1 MGTIV
6 QIKNVNKKFT
16 IDGETKEILNEI
28 NFDVKEGEFVSIV
41 GSSGCGKSTLLKMI
55 AGLETI
61 TEGEILINDK
71 AVSGPAPECKMAFQ
85 EARLLPWLNVYKN
98 IGFGLDK
105 SVPKSERDELI
116 KKYIAM
122 VGLNGFANALPKQLS
137 GGMQQRVSI
146 ARALISNPNILL
158 LDEPFGAL
166 DALTRINMQ
175 REILKIWKQENK
187 TMILVT
193 HDIEEAVYLSNK
205 VVILS
210 ERPGHIKRI
219 LNIDLAYP
227 KIRGSKDFAY
237 YTKEIYK
244 EFFEDNEHE
253 VDYAI

>member
-16 IDGETKEILNEI
+16 IDGENKEILNEI

-122 VGLNGFANALPKQLS
+122 VGLNGFENALPKQLS

>member
-16 IDGETKEILNEI
+16 IDGENKEILNGI

-122 VGLNGFANALPKQLS
+122 VGLNGFENALPKQLS

>member
-105 SVPKSERDELI
+105 SVPKSDRDELI

-122 VGLNGFANALPKQLS
+122 VGLNGFENALPKQLS

>member
-6 QIKNVNKKFT
+6 QIKNVDKKFT
-16 IDGETKEILNEI
+16 INGETKEILNEI
-28 NFDVKEGEFVSIV
+28 NFDVQEGEFVSIV

-61 TEGEILINDK
+61 TEGEILINGE
-71 AVSGPAPECKMAFQ
+71 AVNGPATECKMAFQ
-85 EARLLPWLNVYKN
+85 EARLLPWRNVYKN

-105 SVPKSERDELI
+105 SIPKSERDELI
-116 KKYIAM
+116 KKYINM
-122 VGLNGFANALPKQLS
+122 VGLNGFENALPKQLS

-146 ARALISNPNILL
+146 ARALISDPNILL

-210 ERPGHIKRI
+210 ERPGRIKKI

-244 EFFEDNEHE
+244 EFFEESEHE
-253 VDYAI
+253 IDYAI

>member
-16 IDGETKEILNEI
+16 IDGDTKEILNDI
-28 NFDVKEGEFVSIV
+28 NFDVREGEFVSIV

-61 TEGEILINDK
+61 TEGEILINDR
-71 AVSGPAPECKMAFQ
+71 AVNGPAPECKMAFQ

-116 KKYIAM
+116 KKYINM
-122 VGLNGFANALPKQLS
+122 VGLNGFENALPKQLS

-210 ERPGHIKRI
+210 ERPGHIKKI

-227 KIRGSKDFAY
+227 KVRGSKDFAY

-253 VDYAI
+253 VEYAI

>member
-6 QIKNVNKKFT
+6 QIKNVDKKFT
-16 IDGETKEILNEI
+16 IDGEQKEILNGI
-28 NFDVKEGEFVSIV
+28 DFNVQEGEFVSIV
-41 GSSGCGKSTLLKMI
+41 GSSGCGKSTLLKII
-55 AGLETI
+55 AGLEDATG
-61 TEGEILINDK
+61 GEILIHGKPVN
-71 AVSGPAPECKMAFQ
+71 GPAPECKMAFQ
-85 EARLLPWLNVYKN
+85 EARLLPWRNVYKN
-98 IGFGLDK
+98 IGFGLGK
-105 SVPKSERDELI
+105 EVPKSERDELI
-116 KKYIAM
+116 KKYIDM
-122 VGLNGFANALPKQLS
+122 VGLKGFENALPKQLS
-137 GGMQQRVSI
+137 GGMQQRVAI
-146 ARALISNPNILL
+146 ARALISNPKILL

-210 ERPGHIKRI
+210 ERPGRIKKI

-227 KIRGSKDFAY
+227 KVRGSRDFAY

-244 EFFEDNEHE
+244 EFFADNEQE